1 MLGDLNGHALR
12 QNASFAHAGERYTH
26 DSTECFA
33 AAGTGGGGATAPP
46 DSAPTARCRSTTSG
60 IPIEKA
66 FGRWPRMCLGPKK
79 KALALGYQ
87 RICTVGHVPIKLLR
101 WLEVGR
107 TSGKM
112 GRARTKQ
119 KLT

>member
-46 DSAPTARCRSTTSG
+46 DGTVPLDNFWHPDRKG
-60 IPIEKA
+60 IWTLA
-66 FGRWPRMCLGPKK
+66 SDASRTQ
-79 KALALGYQ
+79 ALALGYQ

>member
-46 DSAPTARCRSTTSG
+46 DGTVPLDNFWHPDRKGIWTLASDVSRTQKKGASTGLPADLHCR
-60 IPIEKA
+60 PC
-66 FGRWPRMCLGPKK
+66 PD
-79 KALALGYQ
+79 
-87 RICTVGHVPIKLLR
+87 
-101 WLEVGR
+101 
-107 TSGKM
+107 
-112 GRARTKQ
+112 
-119 KLT
+119 